1 MDVLTKTKELCE
13 ALTDS
18 PEFKELARTE
28 TILKHDPDAQDLI
41 KRFNEAQNYLH
52 NLYTTGKKAAA
63 EDFAKLRKI
72 ESEMEED
79 ASTGPY
85 LKAQQSFSDLMTK
98 INQMINEAIQQPG
111 TSTGHCNC
119 GKHH

>member
-41 KRFNEAQNYLH
+41 KRFNEAQNYLIISI
-52 NLYTTGKKAAA
+52 LPEKRQRQRTLPSCG
-63 EDFAKLRKI
+63 R
-72 ESEMEED
+72 
-79 ASTGPY
+79 
-85 LKAQQSFSDLMTK
+85 LKVRWRRTRPQVL
-98 INQMINEAIQQPG
+98 I
-111 TSTGHCNC
+111 
-119 GKHH
+119 